1 MTHGRPSVRFGLLLG
16 IAGGSVSAVALY
28 GVLRIVQAHLFPEA
42 NPATIIWSAHAGY
55 FWRAWTVAYAGA
67 MGGFAAF
74 AAARRSP
81 VRAARALR
89 GAVVVASL
97 IILYQGL
104 FVP

>member
-1 MTHGRPSVRFGLLLG
+1 MFAEAYERRELTGEPD
-16 IAGGSVSAVALY
+16 GGDAAPPM
-28 GVLRIVQAHLFPEA
+28 RIVQAHLFPEA